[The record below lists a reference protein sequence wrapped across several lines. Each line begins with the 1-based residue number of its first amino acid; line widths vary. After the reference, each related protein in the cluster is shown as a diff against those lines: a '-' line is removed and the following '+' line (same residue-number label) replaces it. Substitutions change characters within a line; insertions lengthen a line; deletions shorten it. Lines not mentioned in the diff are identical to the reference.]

1 MVTHSLHTTG
11 IPPKHLVDRLIS
23 KRGDMDKLKALRA
36 HVANQVNA
44 IQYDAPAKKA
54 LVKKL
59 AAEHGVTEATINAWA
74 RAAK

>member
-1 MVTHSLHTTG
+1 
-11 IPPKHLVDRLIS
+11 
-23 KRGDMDKLKALRA
+23 MDKWKALRA
-36 HVANQVNA
+36 HVAEQVNA